1 MMNSV
6 FINLQL
12 LKKRVI
18 IIIVEKDK
26 TNILFE
32 VRRGNMKKSIIL
44 KSFLVILVCVMLVFT
59 ATSVYAAD
67 ESSSNELEDLIEDNS
82 TSNTNS
88 GNTNSNSN
96 SNSNSNANSNTNR
109 NSNTNNASL
118 NAIRNNTANNANAN
132 NLPKTGIEDSLPT
145 VLLVVVFGIS
155 AVYAYKKIKDY
166 RNID

>member
-96 SNSNSNANSNTNR
+96 ANSNTNR

>member
-1 MMNSV
+1 
-6 FINLQL
+6 
-12 LKKRVI
+12 
-18 IIIVEKDK
+18 
-26 TNILFE
+26 
-32 VRRGNMKKSIIL
+32 MKKSIIL

-88 GNTNSNSN
+88 GNT
-96 SNSNSNANSNTNR
+96 NSNSNANSNTNR